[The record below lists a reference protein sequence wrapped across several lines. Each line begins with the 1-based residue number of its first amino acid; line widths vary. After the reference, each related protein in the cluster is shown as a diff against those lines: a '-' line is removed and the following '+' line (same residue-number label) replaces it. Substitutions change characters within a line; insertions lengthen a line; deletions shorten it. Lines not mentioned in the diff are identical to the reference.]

1 MTFAD
6 TGGKTAPSLQQAMFA
21 TVAARDEPRRGWS
34 NAMQRFAEYLM
45 TLSPPAERIR
55 PCQR

>member
-6 TGGKTAPSLQQAMFA
+6 TGGKTAPSLQQAMFT
-21 TVAARDEPRRGWS
+21 TVAARDEQRRGWS

-45 TLSPPAERIR
+45 TLSPTR
-55 PCQR
+55 